1 MNIVAIS
8 ISDVSRYKIRN
19 EEARITFID
28 EQFLNTLLAVF
39 SMMTKEQR
47 RQVPENLNPLLQS
60 LNKKARRFRR
70 DAIYYDY
77 GEPIEFNRA
86 YDTIT
91 SDILN
96 IRGLKAFQKYLIQLM
111 TNEYHV
117 NSYVQESLVDMY
129 RTIDMIINRLRQP
142 VLNEQVSAI
151 AENLFYRL
159 TSFERRLEKSMQRG
173 PVRWGFMKVR
183 SFWHWDIIV
192 VLRYFYDLIWRL
204 FYWVGSKTSICSC
217 FITPI
222 EIETAWLVDHMKFA
236 NTAANKASEQAKE
249 QFLSREV
256 RDFETLYYATR
267 ESDIASMIFVSAC
280 LTFTTSL
287 VFTVARIL
295 SVGALTN
302 LVFVST
308 AVSSVGALLAIFHL
322 VRKSHIL
329 GRLWIILWQK
339 ERKVNHPIAKLEN
352 VEIESVVARQKM
364 NRKEVRLLRR
374 VTLTQLLLT
383 LARFVTASAASAAFC
398 LALINSI
405 IDDQTWFPEK
415 LPFWIAAGAF
425 FTAVGSVIF
434 FFIVEYVVRYQL
446 STELGPFIC
455 ALFQDEINESYQA
468 MQSIAGKNR
477 VDAQVQQD
485 IITWEYTAREFLHK
499 YRFDTVLAAD
509 RFGQILQCLQ
519 ANGYNINRPTVGMD
533 KNDSVH
539 PRPRLLSI

>member
-1 MNIVAIS
+1 
-8 ISDVSRYKIRN
+8 
-19 EEARITFID
+19 
-28 EQFLNTLLAVF
+28 
-39 SMMTKEQR
+39 MMTKEQR
-47 RQVPENLNPLLQS
+47 SQVSADLNPLLQA

-70 DAIYYDY
+70 DAVYYDY
-77 GEPIEFNRA
+77 GEPVEFNRA
-86 YDTIT
+86 YEAVT
-91 SDILN
+91 SDIFN
-96 IRGLKAFQKYLIQLM
+96 IKGLKAFQKVLIQLI

-129 RTIDMIINRLRQP
+129 RAVDMVVNRLRQP
-142 VLNEQVSAI
+142 MLNEQVSTI

-159 TSFERRLEKSMQRG
+159 TSFEGRLEQSMQRG

-217 FITPI
+217 GITPI
-222 EIETAWLVDHMKFA
+222 EIETAWLVEHMKYA
-236 NTAANKASEQAKE
+236 NAAANKTTEQMKE

-256 RDFETLYYATR
+256 HDIETLYYATR

-287 VFTVARIL
+287 VFTAARIF
-295 SVGALTN
+295 SFGALTN
-302 LVFVST
+302 LVFISS

-322 VRKSHIL
+322 IRKSMIL
-329 GRLWIILWQK
+329 GRLWTILWQK
-339 ERKVNHPIAKLEN
+339 ERKVNRPIAILEN
-352 VEIESVVARQKM
+352 IEMETAITRQNL
-364 NRKEVRLLRR
+364 NRKEVRLLRS

-383 LARFVTASAASAAFC
+383 LARFATASAASIAFC

-405 IDDQTWFPEK
+405 IDNQTWFPRK
-415 LPFWIAAGAF
+415 LPFWIATGAF

-434 FFIVEYVVRYQL
+434 FFIVEYVVRYKL
-446 STELGPFIC
+446 STELGPFVC
-455 ALFQDEINESYQA
+455 SLFQDEINESYQA
-468 MQSIAGKNR
+468 MQSISGKNR

-485 IITWEYTAREFLHK
+485 IITWEYTARAFLHK

-519 ANGYNINRPTVGMD
+519 SNGYSMNRPITGMD
-533 KNDSVH
+533 SKSDS
-539 PRPRLLSI
+539 PRQKLLII